1 MDFNLPVEDV
11 QEVQLFIGST
21 IGEQNP
27 GTIYTDQTGNFPVW
41 SFHGKKCQFLAYDYR
56 SNAILV
62 RAQKDQTDK
71 SLLEPFQEVYEY
83 LTKRGFQTKLNV
95 MDNQCSKTI
104 QKFIEKNGAKMA
116 KIQLVN
122 TDDHRVNAAERAIQ
136 TWKNHWLSGLGT
148 LDPNCPLQLW
158 CQFIEQRHDNLNML
172 ITSRIN
178 NKISVYAILEGQYE
192 SDKTPL
198 APVGTKALVLLDPKK
213 RTSWNTHAVD
223 AWYVGPAKKHYRN
236 LKFYIPE
243 TRGYR
248 IANTA
253 KYFPR
258 HCKQPAIEPGDSI
271 RLAVQDLISALKQ
284 KNKLA
289 PISLHHKH
297 TEALRKL
304 SEIFSQAA
312 AEVRP
317 VPRVPTE
324 TAPSMSVT
332 PAIHPQSE
340 QFQYFTRESQE
351 GSNQCQNLS
360 QQSMRRASRA
370 WSAQGGVSKE
380 RITAKLTQE
389 NNKAISTGRS
399 ARSNASKT
407 MPNFRSQHDDHAG
420 HVERMNRHCTL
431 QASTNARGIT
441 SQAVYH
447 LMGQRIKNATNHF
460 IPAILEKD
468 KNIFQDNILLDHMA
482 NSVVHPITQET
493 ITKYEKLANDP
504 TIHDVWM
511 KGMCKELER
520 LAQGYKDTKGP
531 TLFSSGPKMKS
542 NASQKTEQSRIL
554 SSAKEDPNRWA
565 EISLTSLGSSQPE
578 QQISQQQKFC
588 GTAHSAHQEQN
599 LRQQT
604 WEIFFWQLH
613 STDMNTCESRQIWSL
628 KNSNKCTN
636 SMTKYTMDSFIWRS
650 AEDATDFPKVE
661 FWRTSYSRNDWQNM
675 GSLNYPTHQAY
686 GNM

>member
-370 WSAQGGVSKE
+370 WSAQGDVSKE

-431 QASTNARGIT
+431 QTSTNAPHQKCNKSLHSSNPR
-441 SQAVYH
+441 
-447 LMGQRIKNATNHF
+447 
-460 IPAILEKD
+460 KD

-511 KGMCKELER
+511 KGMCKELGR
-520 LAQGYKDTKGP
+520 LAQGYKDTKG
-531 TLFSSGPKMKS
+531 TNTVFFRSKDEIKRIPKDR
-542 NASQKTEQSRIL
+542 TVTYVRIVVDYHPQ
-554 SSAKEDPNRWA
+554 KEDPNRWA

-613 STDMNTCESRQIWSL
+613 FDRYEYMRIKTDLVPEEFKQVYKLHDKIHNGFIYMEIRRGCYGLPQSGILANKLL
-628 KNSNKCTN
+628 KK
-636 SMTKYTMDSFIWRS
+636 
-650 AEDATDFPKVE
+650 
-661 FWRTSYSRNDWQNM
+661 
-675 GSLNYPTHQAY
+675 
-686 GNM
+686 